1 MLSSGDS
8 IWYLAKLLAAM
19 SKTKDLIQTP
29 VPDFSFVFGDRNL
42 PVPTQWLTRTR
53 AYPGPGRASAE
64 GVPELGCYVGG
75 AFKTRSHFGSE
86 RRRTVAFVAQ
96 VFQDLVACI
105 WTTRSCRF

>member
-1 MLSSGDS
+1 MRMLSSGDS

-75 AFKTRSHFGSE
+75 AFKTRSHFGSQ
-86 RRRTVAFVAQ
+86 RRT
-96 VFQDLVACI
+96 
-105 WTTRSCRF
+105 SCQRLKRRPLQTS

>member
-64 GVPELGCYVGG
+64 GVPELGCYVGVLS
-75 AFKTRSHFGSE
+75 KP
-86 RRRTVAFVAQ
+86 VAI
-96 VFQDLVACI
+96 LVQSGGHHVNA
-105 WTTRSCRF
+105 